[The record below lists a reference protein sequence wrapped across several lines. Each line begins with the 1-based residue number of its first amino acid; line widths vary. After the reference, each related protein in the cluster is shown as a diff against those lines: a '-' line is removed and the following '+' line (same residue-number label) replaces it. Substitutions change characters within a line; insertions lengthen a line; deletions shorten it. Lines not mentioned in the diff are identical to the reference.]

1 MQKYQLDFNA
11 QIGSLNDGFERLI
24 GLIGQYLPD
33 IASNMDRNIVLDS
46 NSLVVGMSRKM
57 DSQLGRMATA
67 KGRGNI

>member
-1 MQKYQLDFNA
+1 MFLQLEV
-11 QIGSLNDGFERLI
+11 LNDRFDQLINLI
-24 GLIGQYLPD
+24 GEYLPD